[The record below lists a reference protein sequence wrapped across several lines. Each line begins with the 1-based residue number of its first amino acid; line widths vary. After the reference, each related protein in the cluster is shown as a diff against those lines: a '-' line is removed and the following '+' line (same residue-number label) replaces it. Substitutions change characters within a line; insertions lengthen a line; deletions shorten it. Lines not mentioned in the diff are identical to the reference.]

1 MAIER
6 IRGIVID
13 VVRHTDR
20 HNVVTLYTRERGR
33 MSFLM
38 PVGTGRNARIRNA
51 RMQPLAVVEAD
62 IKFKGNKNL
71 QTLGKMSLLV
81 PWRDIYF
88 NPAKSAIVMFLSEFL
103 NCFLRQSE
111 ADVPLWDF
119 IYSTLGGLDAERGS
133 VANRHI
139 AFLVGLLP
147 FAGIQPNLD
156 CRGRYFDMREG
167 VMTDSIPLHHDVVTG
182 DALTHLDLLA
192 RITAANSRYF
202 RFTKTERRDTLAGII
217 RYYSI
222 HYPGLGD
229 LKSPAIL
236 AETFG

>member
-38 PVGTGRNARIRNA
+38 PAGSGRNARIRNA
-51 RMQPLAVVEAD
+51 RMQPLSVIEAD
-62 IKFKGNKNL
+62 INFKGNKNL
-71 QTLGKMSLLV
+71 QTLGKMSLVV
-81 PWRDIYF
+81 PWRDLYF
-88 NPAKSAIVMFLSEFL
+88 NPAKSAIVMFMAEFL

-111 ADVPLWDF
+111 ADAPLWDF
-119 IYSTLGGLDAERGS
+119 IYFTLGSLDAERGS

-139 AFLVGLLP
+139 AFLIGLLP

-167 VMTDSIPLHHDVVTG
+167 AVTDNIPLHRDVVTG
-182 DALTHLDLLA
+182 EQLRHLGLLS
-192 RITAANSRYF
+192 RITGANCVHY
-202 RFTKTERRDTLAGII
+202 RFTKSQRRDTLSGII
-217 RYYSI
+217 HYYSL